1 MKAATSIHFNY
12 LMLALLFIVVTLKG
26 IESGHASYDDSY
38 GMMFLALLDHW
49 FLYFVL
55 PVATGY
61 AIANK
66 QAEIKTEELHSQHS
80 QESQH
85 ASIDKSSHSMRESH
99 S

>member
-66 QAEIKTEELHSQHS
+66 QAEIKTDQHHS

-85 ASIDKSSHSMRESH
+85 ASIEKSSHSMRESH

>member
-1 MKAATSIHFNY
+1 MRAATSIHFNY
-12 LMLALLFIVVTLKG
+12 LMLALLFLVVTLKG

-66 QAEIKTEELHSQHS
+66 QAEIKTEEQHS
-80 QESQH
+80 KESQH
-85 ASIDKSSHSMRESH
+85 ASVDKSSHSMRESH